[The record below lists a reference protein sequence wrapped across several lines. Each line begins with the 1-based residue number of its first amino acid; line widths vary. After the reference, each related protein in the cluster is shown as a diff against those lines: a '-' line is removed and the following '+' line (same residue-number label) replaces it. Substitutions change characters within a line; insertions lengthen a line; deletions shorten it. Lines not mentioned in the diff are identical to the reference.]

1 MPKNFLGVLSR
12 LDLFLGRLDGERR
25 EIVLNSSATTL
36 VTSFYGVVMNTR
48 IKFLSAVG
56 AF

>member
-12 LDLFLGRLDGERR
+12 LDLFLGRLDGNRR

-48 IKFLSAVG
+48 IKFLSAVD